1 LRKQQLASGRPVLEA
16 IFKAY
21 RVERAMQNGNAL
33 AVLQEQLA
41 AHAPELIQHNFID
54 LKTLISTMQ
63 SLETS
68 RSGDGGTGSQEAALQ
83 NFLRGTEPAPAVEGT
98 IQ

>member
-1 LRKQQLASGRPVLEA
+1 MRKQQLASGRPVLEA

-21 RVERAMQNGNAL
+21 RVERGMKGGNPL
-33 AVLQEQLA
+33 GTLQEQLA
-41 AHAPELIQHNFID
+41 LHAPDLIQHNFID

-63 SLETS
+63 SLETA
-68 RSGDGGTGSQEAALQ
+68 RTNDGGGAGAESALQ
-83 NFLRGTEPAPAVEGT
+83 AFLRGEQPEPAMEGL